1 MAIRRLTPRD
11 CDLAQPLIEAQYRE
25 HGIAMGGPRLGRAL
39 RTLVRGKGLLLLS
52 TDRATPVGTAVL
64 SWNYELERGGA
75 VAWLDELY
83 VVPERRGK
91 GVGRALLRRALREA
105 RTEGCESVQLEVVRG
120 HDRAARLYVREGFAR
135 LPRTRYMRVL

>member
-1 MAIRRLTPRD
+1 MAIRRLTLRD
-11 CDLAQPLIEAQYRE
+11 CELAQPLIEAQYRE
-25 HGIAMGGPRLGRAL
+25 HGIAMGGPRLAGAL
-39 RTLVRGKGLLLLS
+39 RTLVRGKGLVLLS
-52 TDRATPVGTAVL
+52 TERVTPVGTAVL

-91 GVGRALLRRALREA
+91 GIGRALLRHALREA
-105 RTEGCESVQLEVVRG
+105 RREGCESVQLEVVRG